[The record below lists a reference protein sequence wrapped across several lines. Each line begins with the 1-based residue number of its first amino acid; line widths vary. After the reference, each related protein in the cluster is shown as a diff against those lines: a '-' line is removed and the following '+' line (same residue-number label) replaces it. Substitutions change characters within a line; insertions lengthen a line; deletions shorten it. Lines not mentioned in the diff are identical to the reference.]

1 MMMPGKVQD
10 LDPAT
15 FGKALESGDRLVVV
29 EFYTNTCVNCAALKP
44 VYEALSSEMG
54 GEANFARVNAA
65 SNPSI
70 AASFGIMGV
79 PTIKFFCRGR
89 PIGDIVGEVNA
100 TVLRNTIKDFIKHRV
115 ECVSKSSI
123 LRLEMDGYG

>member
-1 MMMPGKVQD
+1 MPGNVRE
-10 LDPAT
+10 LDPSS
-15 FGKALESGDRLVVV
+15 FGKALEADDRLVVL
-29 EFYTNTCVNCAALKP
+29 EFYTTTCSNCAALAP
-44 VYEALSSEMG
+44 VYEALSAEMG
-54 GEANFARVNAA
+54 REASFARINAA
-65 SNPSI
+65 AHPAV
-70 AASFGIMGV
+70 AARFGILGV

>member
-1 MMMPGKVQD
+1 MPGKVQE

-15 FGKALESGDRLVVV
+15 FGKALEAGDRLVVV
-29 EFYTNTCVNCAALKP
+29 EFYTDTCVNCAALKP
-44 VYEALSSEMG
+44 VYEALSSELDA
-54 GEANFARVNAA
+54 EAAFTRLNAN
-65 SNPSI
+65 SHPSI
-70 AASFGIMGV
+70 AAKFGIMGV

-115 ECVSKSSI
+115 ECVSKSTI